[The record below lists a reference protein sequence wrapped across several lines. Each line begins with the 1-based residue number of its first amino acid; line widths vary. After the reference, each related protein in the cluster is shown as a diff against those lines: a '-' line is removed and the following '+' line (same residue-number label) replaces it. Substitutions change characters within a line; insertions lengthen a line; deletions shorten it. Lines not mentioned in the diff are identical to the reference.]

1 MLTSDPTSEHDSAG
15 TSEGVSS
22 EGVSS
27 EGVLSEGV
35 LSEGVLSEGVS
46 SEGVSSEGVL
56 SAGFLSEGMLLEGV
70 LSEGVLER
78 YLPICQHR
86 ILHIASSSLDQIS
99 AFQFVEMAQQ
109 ILALTA
115 HRQGLDPEH
124 SAEGQG
130 LDPEL
135 EPAPGL
141 GPGLGPEITAEGPG
155 LAPASDLGPICFRLL
170 VPAPLRVAVWKV
182 VEYYFLLSHPHLRIN
197 PSSVS
202 TL

>member
-1 MLTSDPTSEHDSAG
+1 MG
-15 TSEGVSS
+15 TSEGVL
-22 EGVSS
+22 S

-46 SEGVSSEGVL
+46 S
-56 SAGFLSEGMLLEGV
+56 EGV

-124 SAEGQG
+124 SAEGRG

-135 EPAPGL
+135 EPAPGLGPGLGPEITAEGQGLAPASDLGPAPAPGL

-182 VEYYFLLSHPHLRIN
+182 VEYYFLLLHPHLRIN